1 MKKILIQF
9 ARFEEN
15 GTIPNMISG
24 NNAANR
30 DTSDAPLWLFTAAAD
45 LCRAEGN
52 TDFLETP
59 VREGQNF
66 KQVLERLAEGLIRG
80 TANGISVDPESFLVF
95 SPPHFTWMDTNYP
108 AGTPREGYPIE
119 IQALWFAAL
128 NFLAEVTGSALWQER
143 AAQVRHSI
151 LKYFKLPGKN
161 YLSDCLHC
169 SRGVPAAK
177 AVADDHLRSNQLLA
191 ITLGAVKDKKQAAG
205 ILDACTALLIPGAIR
220 SLADQKTEYAL
231 PVYGADGRCLNDPN
245 RPYFGTY
252 EGDED
257 TRRKPAYHNGTA
269 WTWPFP
275 SFPEAYY
282 MVYGEDG
289 KKTARAYLA
298 SMVSL
303 MDNGCVA
310 QLPEIV
316 DGNAPHKPRG
326 CDAQAWG
333 MSEFYRVWKLLHR

>member
-1 MKKILIQF
+1 M
-9 ARFEEN
+9 
-15 GTIPNMISG
+15 
-24 NNAANR
+24 
-30 DTSDAPLWLFTAAAD
+30 
-45 LCRAEGN
+45 
-52 TDFLETP
+52 
-59 VREGQNF
+59 
-66 KQVLERLAEGLIRG
+66 
-80 TANGISVDPESFLVF
+80 
-95 SPPHFTWMDTNYP
+95 
-108 AGTPREGYPIE
+108 
-119 IQALWFAAL
+119 
-128 NFLAEVTGSALWQER
+128 
-143 AAQVRHSI
+143 
-151 LKYFKLPGKN
+151 
-161 YLSDCLHC
+161 
-169 SRGVPAAK
+169 
-177 AVADDHLRSNQLLA
+177 ADDHLRSNQLLA

-220 SLADQKTEYAL
+220 SLADQKTDYAL